1 MIREVDLI
9 EYLPYFLRNYK
20 QFKYI
25 FNVEDIE
32 LNKLFKLTETVKDRS
47 FVNFADETG
56 IKRFE
61 KMLNITPLKNDSLNQ
76 RRIRILTKINDEIPY
91 TMNAVKR
98 KLDSIIGEDN
108 YEISVKDFNFKVTVA
123 VSEPNLIETLEDY
136 FKGVLPAN
144 MLLNVK
150 FDMNRYAQGD
160 VNFGNP
166 FNVKEKYLDVKTG
179 FEPNKDYNLSKDLE
193 IITLVDTIKKR
204 S

>member
-179 FEPNKDYNLSKDLE
+179 FEPNKDYNLSNDLE

>member
-1 MIREVDLI
+1 MIRNYDLI
-9 EYLPYFLRNYK
+9 GYLPPFLQKYY
-20 QFKYI
+20 QFKEI
-25 FNVEDIE
+25 FKSENPEI
-32 LNKLFKLTETVKDRS
+32 FKLHDEFENVKDRS
-47 FVNFADETG
+47 FVEICDLDG
-56 IKRFE
+56 LKRWE
-61 KMLNITPLKNDSLNQ
+61 KMLNIRSEKNDSIKQ

-91 TMNAVKR
+91 TMTAVKR
-98 KLDSIIGEDN
+98 KLDSIIGEGN

-144 MLLNVK
+144 LILNVK
-150 FDMNRYAQGD
+150 FDMNRYAQGY

-179 FEPNKDYNLSKDLE
+179 FEPNKNYNLSNDLE

>member
-76 RRIRILTKINDEIPY
+76 RRIRILTKINDGIPY
-91 TMNAVKR
+91 TMTTLKE
-98 KLDSIIGEDN
+98 KLSGILGENNYQINIDGYNFELIVSI
-108 YEISVKDFNFKVTVA
+108 
-123 VSEPNLIETLEDY
+123 SEPNLIKTIQEYLKET
-136 FKGVLPAN
+136 LPAN
-144 MLLNVK
+144 LLITIRNIL
-150 FDMNRYAQGD
+150 NRDHKGK
-160 VNFGNP
+160 VIVGNP
-166 FNVKEKYLDVKTG
+166 FNVKQKYINIESG
-179 FEPNKDYNLSKDLE
+179 FEPNKNYNLSNDLE